1 MKIIS
6 TGVGVMS
13 LVAAAYLAQAA
24 QAEWAVKDI
33 YWSEPE
39 ISAGVLS
46 SRHLDTSYSYNTSR
60 ELLTRCITT
69 ISSRYFE
76 EVADAENSTISIY
89 CRNLAQGLV
98 EKNARH
104 AEAHLLLALL
114 GEDMREQGAVRGNL
128 SASQVLA
135 PRDRFNVEWRLI
147 LASRITPQ
155 ISSLTTD
162 YNCGADVRVLA
173 SNLSN
178 NRTLQ
183 LLRTHHSE
191 FIEQCS
197 A

>member
-13 LVAAAYLAQAA
+13 LAAAAYLAQAA
-24 QAEWAVKDI
+24 QAEWAVTDI

-69 ISSRYFE
+69 ISSKYFE
-76 EVADAENSTISIY
+76 EVTDAENSTISTY
-89 CRNLAQGLV
+89 CRNFAQGLV

-114 GEDMREQGAVRGNL
+114 GEDMRDPDAVRSNL

-147 LASRITPQ
+147 LAHR
-155 ISSLTTD
+155 
-162 YNCGADVRVLA
+162 A
-173 SNLSN
+173 SQWSGEALDGYDC
-178 NRTLQ
+178 RGDLQ
-183 LLRTHHSE
+183 LLGEHLPANQTLAYLRDNNAPLLE
-191 FIEQCS
+191 KCS

>member
-13 LVAAAYLAQAA
+13 LAAAAYLAQAA

-46 SRHLDTSYSYNTSR
+46 SRHLDTNYSYNTSR

-155 ISSLTTD
+155 ISSFTTD

>member
-13 LVAAAYLAQAA
+13 LAAAAYLAQAA

>member
-13 LVAAAYLAQAA
+13 LAAAAYLAQAA

-46 SRHLDTSYSYNTSR
+46 SRHLDTNYSYNTSR

-76 EVADAENSTISIY
+76 EVADAENSTISMY
-89 CRNLAQGLV
+89 CRNFAQGLM
-98 EKNARH
+98 EKNGRH

-114 GEDMREQGAVRGNL
+114 GEDMRDPDAVRSNL

-147 LASRITPQ
+147 LAHRASQ
-155 ISSLTTD
+155 WSGEALD
-162 YNCGADVRVLA
+162 GYDCGGD
-173 SNLSN
+173 
-178 NRTLQ
+178 LQ
-183 LLRTHHSE
+183 LLWEHLPANQTLAYLRDNNASLLE
-191 FIEQCS
+191 KC
-197 A
+197 AA